1 MLKLY
6 PPLVLLIASSS
17 FAATFEPISGVEDP
31 QIWGTQ
37 PNRGVFS
44 CAISGDGSV
53 VGFDTDATQ
62 LVSNDRNGLPD
73 VFIRSG
79 ATTQKLSRRAAG
91 GDARGFSGKLSLSSS
106 GRFVAFRSDDDL
118 LGDAS
123 AVTNTAFWLDRQTG
137 IYRRASFDMA
147 GTPVPVF
154 TLAISGNGRYVTFET
169 EAPNLVA
176 ADTNSDTDVYRFDSQ
191 TGAIVLV
198 SADPLGAIANRES
211 TAPSIDDTGNL
222 IAFESAAT
230 NLVVGDTSVIDVF
243 VKNLTSASVIR
254 ASQDNAGLGGNQTS
268 FNSYLAANGNFVSF
282 ETVASNLDSSTADG
296 NGSRDVYRHNL
307 SSRVTQ
313 RVSVSA
319 NSGPDANNSS
329 FDSSMSENGRYVWF
343 RSNATD
349 LITPAPSNP
358 SQLYRRDMSNTT
370 VVMASSN
377 AVVPGAHA
385 SSSDGQ
391 SACFSTSSALQADDT
406 NQLNDVYRT
415 DLVTNSLVRQSI
427 AGSVIPSAF
436 SSQDVFLSDSGLD
449 AARITVSGGR
459 DLDAQSFAEFNLA
472 TRSFY
477 VTEIVPSTGQ
487 SKVLARNASGA
498 LPDQSTRSSS
508 CSEACVFAAIETNA
522 NNLASNDSNSS
533 FDAYR
538 LQTDGAGAGTL
549 ELISQGLDGNA
560 AGGVAEAK
568 VSGSGGFDVVFLSTA
583 SNIVAGDSNSKTDA
597 FLWRSTGVP
606 ITRISVSSTGVQAD
620 NDTTEL
626 SMDENG
632 TFIAFSSDASN
643 LVSGDTNGAS
653 DVFLYQRSNATTI
666 RVSADFNGVQL
677 QAEANSPSI
686 SSDGRLVL
694 FHVDNSVIDD
704 ELYLYDRVL
713 ATRRKITLPM
723 DVVPREGTAKFAR
736 NSRYFGFVGQL
747 GDVTIAYR
755 YDVESSTP
763 LRELSR
769 TSDALF
775 GTTQIAKALI
785 TSASTALLNTTQ
797 PLSDADRNARFDV
810 QKLTLET
817 GNLSFPGTTLTVSE
831 SAGTI
836 DIPIRRLQG
845 AEARVEANG
854 AFTLTTA
861 QANDFAVVEAR
872 VIWED
877 TISGV
882 QNLRISIVDDSSVEP
897 DEAFQVQLVQSG
909 GAALGANN
917 LLTITIAD
925 NDSDQLF
932 KNGFE

>member
-6 PPLVLLIASSS
+6 PSLALLIASSS

-37 PNRGVFS
+37 ANRGVFS
-44 CAISGDGSV
+44 CSISGDGSI
-53 VGFDTDATQ
+53 VGFETDATQ
-62 LVSNDRNGLPD
+62 LVANDRNGLPD
-73 VFIRSG
+73 VFVRTG
-79 ATTQKLSRRAAG
+79 AATQKISRRAAG
-91 GDARGFSGKLSLSSS
+91 GDVRGFSGKSSLSST

-123 AVTNTAFWLDRQTG
+123 AVSNTAFWLDRQTG
-137 IYRRASFDMA
+137 IFKRASFDLA
-147 GTPVPVF
+147 GTPVPVL
-154 TLAISGNGRYVTFET
+154 TLAISGNGRYVTFDT
-169 EAPNLVA
+169 EAANLVA
-176 ADTNSDTDVYRFDSQ
+176 ADSNTNTDVYRYDSQ
-191 TGAIVLV
+191 TGAIALV
-198 SADPLGAIANRES
+198 SADPFSGIANRAS

-230 NLVVGDTSVIDVF
+230 NLSLADTSVIDVF
-243 VKNLTSASVIR
+243 VKNMTNATVLR
-254 ASQDNAGLGGNQTS
+254 ASQDNAGVGGNDTS

-282 ETVASNLDSSTADG
+282 ETTASNLDSSTPDG
-296 NGSRDVYRHNL
+296 NGFRDVYRHNL

-313 RVSVSA
+313 RVSVSTA
-319 NSGPDANNSS
+319 TGPDANNSS
-329 FDSSMSENGRYVWF
+329 FDSSISENGRYVWF

-349 LITPAPSNP
+349 LVTPAPTNP
-358 SQLYRRDMSNTT
+358 SQLYRRDMSGTT
-370 VVMASSN
+370 VVLASNN
-377 AVVPGAHA
+377 AAVPGAHA

-415 DLVTNSLVRQSI
+415 DLVTNSFVRQSI

-436 SSQDVFLSDSGLD
+436 SAQDVFLSDSGLD
-449 AARITVSGGR
+449 AARINVSGGR

-472 TRSFY
+472 VRSFY

-487 SKVLARNASGA
+487 SKVLARNAAGA
-498 LPDQSTRSSS
+498 LPDQTTRSSS

-522 NNLASNDSNSS
+522 NNLAANDTNAS

-549 ELISQGLDGNA
+549 GLISQGLDGNA
-560 AGGVAEAK
+560 AGGVSEAK

-620 NDTTEL
+620 SDTNEL

-632 TFIAFSSDASN
+632 TFIAFSSDATN

-653 DVFLYQRSNATTI
+653 DVFLYQRSSATTI
-666 RVSADFNGVQL
+666 RVSADFKGVQL
-677 QAEANSPSI
+677 QEEANSPSI
-686 SSDGRLVL
+686 SSDGRMVL

-713 ATRRKITLPM
+713 LTRRKIILPM
-723 DVVPREGTAKFAR
+723 DVVPLEGTAKFAR
-736 NSRYFGFVGQL
+736 DSRYFGFVGQQ
-747 GDVTIAYR
+747 GDITIAYR
-755 YDVESSTP
+755 YDLESSSP

-775 GTTQIAKALI
+775 GVTQISKVLV

-810 QKLTLET
+810 QKLNLET
-817 GNLSFPGTTLTVSE
+817 GNLSFPGATLTVSE

-836 DIPIRRLQG
+836 DIPVRRLLG
-845 AEARVEANG
+845 SEARVEASA
-854 AFTLTTA
+854 AFTPTTA
-861 QANDFAVVEAR
+861 QTNDFAVVEGR
-872 VIWED
+872 VVWED
-877 TISGV
+877 TINGV
-882 QNLRISIVDDSSVEP
+882 QNLRVSITDDALPESA
-897 DEAFQVQLVQSG
+897 EAFQVQLVPSG
-909 GAALGANN
+909 GATLGNN
-917 LLTITIAD
+917 SLVTITIAD